1 LEETARTL
9 PERQLRLLEAL
20 LRIPAGSLQATL
32 SHVSDLIASATGAD
46 KIDAF
51 LYDKARDSLVA
62 VGTSTQPLSAL
73 QRQLGLDVLPLSN
86 GGQTVNVFRTGETYY
101 NGRVDQDA
109 DEVLGIKEALAVRSE
124 IGVPLDL
131 GGERRGMLMVASQQP
146 EFFTPEDVR
155 FLEAVGH
162 WVGIV
167 AHRAELAEVIGRNA
181 VEQGRRTAAEELV
194 TVLAHDL
201 RNYLS
206 PLDMRLQL
214 LATRAKRDG
223 RADDARDVE
232 SARRSVTRL
241 GGLVADI
248 LDVARIDQGVF
259 QMEPEPVDLGML
271 VQETVSLLATP
282 EHPVLLRVQDGGS
295 ITVAADA
302 GRLRQCLENIVSN
315 AIQKSPAKAA
325 VTVFVS
331 KNELRANVD
340 VVDEGPGIPADIL
353 PHVFERFVS
362 GSRREGGLGLGLYLA
377 KRIAAV
383 HGGDLTVESPPGK
396 GARFTLTLPVA
407 PGTGAARP
415 EAP

>member
-1 LEETARTL
+1 LEAAGRTI
-9 PERQLRLLEAL
+9 PERQLELLEAL
-20 LRIPAGSLQATL
+20 LRTPASNLQATL
-32 SHVSDLIASATGAD
+32 SRVSDLVAGATGAD

-51 LYDKARDSLVA
+51 LYDRNRDSLVA
-62 VGTSTQPLSAL
+62 VGSSTQPLSAL
-73 QRQLGLDVLPLSN
+73 QRQLGLDVLQLSN
-86 GGQTVNVFRTGETYY
+86 GGRAVLVYRTGQTYLS
-101 NGRVDQDA
+101 GRVDEDP
-109 DEVLGIKEALAVRSE
+109 EELRGIREALQVRSE
-124 IGVPLDL
+124 IGVPLEMA
-131 GGERRGMLMVASQQP
+131 GERRGMLMVASQKP
-146 EFFTPEDVR
+146 DFFTPEDAR
-155 FLEAVGH
+155 FVETVAH

-167 AHRAELAEVIGRNA
+167 AHRAELAEEIGRNA
-181 VEQGRRTAAEELV
+181 LEQGRRAAAEELV

-206 PLDMRLQL
+206 PLGMRLEA
-214 LATRAKRDG
+214 LAARARRDS
-223 RADDARDVE
+223 RADDQRDLDA
-232 SARRSVTRL
+232 ARRSVARL
-241 GGLVADI
+241 GGLVSDI

-259 QMEPEPVDLGML
+259 QMDPEPVDLGAL

-282 EHPVLLRVQDGGS
+282 DHPVLLRVQDGGA
-295 ITVAADA
+295 IMVTGDA

-315 AIQKSPAKAA
+315 AIQKSPANAA

-331 KNELRANVD
+331 KNEQRANVD

-362 GSRREGGLGLGLYLA
+362 GSHREGGLGLGLYLA

-407 PGTGAARP
+407 AGSAAAPRGAP
-415 EAP
+415 